1 MNQAQL
7 DGITK
12 ARLAAC
18 IADNQATYAT
28 DADYLA
34 RVCAD
39 AGLAELPAHAA
50 DSYAQQ
56 WSGQTILELEAQLAA
71 MLLAAES
78 PDAPPPPEWQE
89 YAQTPEQRR
98 ALLRCSP
105 AQGRLALLNAGLL
118 DAVEAWVA
126 TQSRAVQIEY
136 ASRPEWRRDW
146 PLVANAG
153 LAFGLTDAQ
162 LDDLFTLAPT
172 L

>member
-39 AGLAELPAHAA
+39 AGLAELPAHAP

-71 MLLAAES
+71 MLENEDRSAPGEILTNSPQDQARERWLQRTISQAGQRLGVDDRGLLQERGIADEQAQVNVERRGQPAPQGELPEADGAKLLAAG
-78 PDAPPPPEWQE
+78 QE
-89 YAQTPEQRR
+89 
-98 ALLRCSP
+98 
-105 AQGRLALLNAGLL
+105 
-118 DAVEAWVA
+118 
-126 TQSRAVQIEY
+126 
-136 ASRPEWRRDW
+136 
-146 PLVANAG
+146 G
-153 LAFGLTDAQ
+153 LAVKGRVRVGRNG
-162 LDDLFTLAPT
+162 
-172 L
+172 